1 MVVAT
6 VYGIFTISNGYVY
19 YDGDLCRLMDING
32 YDRSFGVR
40 PIVTLKSDVQLEAN
54 GENNWKIK

>member
-1 MVVAT
+1 
-6 VYGIFTISNGYVY
+6 
-19 YDGDLCRLMDING
+19 MDING